1 MFKIN
6 LYCVGN
12 LKDKEY
18 ISMCEEYKK
27 RISRFA
33 NINIIEKK
41 EKNELG
47 NIDLIIENETKE
59 ILNKIN
65 SSNIV
70 LFDVDGDSFSSQKFA
85 NFIEKFFNTNSEI
98 NFVIGGSYGV
108 SNTLKNNAN
117 KKISLS
123 AMTFPHRLFRVMA
136 LEQIYRAFTIMNNV
150 SYHK

>member
-33 NINIIEKK
+33 NINIIEIK

>member
-1 MFKIN
+1 MYKIN

-18 ISMCEEYKK
+18 LSMCDEYKK

-33 NINIIEKK
+33 SINIIEIK
-41 EKNELG
+41 EKNELN
-47 NIDLIIENETKE
+47 NINLIIENETKE

-65 SSNIV
+65 ASSVV
-70 LFDVDGDSFSSQKFA
+70 LFDVKGNSLSSEKFA
-85 NFIEKFFNTNSEI
+85 EFIEKYFQTNSEL

-108 SNTLKNNAN
+108 SNFLKQNAN

-136 LEQIYRAFTIMNNV
+136 LEQIYRAFTIINNV

>member
-1 MFKIN
+1 MFKVN

-33 NINIIEKK
+33 NINIIEIK

-150 SYHK
+150 